1 MFREGLLH
9 ARYCFRCEDRSVNK
23 PNPSCKSL
31 QSRAGDRHK
40 QGSQHI
46 GQFYIVTHSRK
57 KMKGSN
63 IITTGVIRALF

>member
-46 GQFYIVTHSRK
+46 VRPILYRDTFKEENERE
-57 KMKGSN
+57 
-63 IITTGVIRALF
+63 